1 MSRKRKKKAATTVV
15 VKDGFSNPAT
25 RTGAGMPNVLNHT
38 QYPLERKSWDYQK
51 LTALYRNH
59 WVIQN
64 MVNVVPQDMLKN
76 GYDLV
81 TTLSPDDLDKVWSL
95 LRKKRVDTKLYEG
108 LAWGRLYGGAIG
120 VMLINDMQNL
130 DQPLDHDTLM
140 PGCFKGILVLDRWV
154 GVNPSSELVADLDS
168 EELGL
173 PKYYQVNLDEG
184 SAVKIHHSR
193 VLRFIGRKMPRMEE
207 QAEQYWGTSLIEH
220 ILPELEKR
228 DNVSW
233 NVALLTFMANI
244 RVMKAPGVSSMMLSG
259 TDAAREKLYNTV
271 SAVNEIMN
279 SNAMMLL
286 DENASYESHQYT
298 FSGIGEV
305 YDRFMMDVSG
315 ACGIPVTKL
324 FGRSPAGMD
333 ATGESDLQNYYDR
346 IEGDQQTQLLPVLE
360 KLLPVIFISSV
371 GAVPDDLQIVFNP
384 VRRPTDDEKS
394 DLGSK
399 QTTAVVQA
407 FTAGL
412 ISQQVAL
419 RELQQSS
426 DMTGMWSNIT
436 DDIVEKADTDTQL
449 MGEEVPDI
457 EQALGN
463 ASPAGTTE
471 NTQEGQGS
479 DTQRAETD

>member
-1 MSRKRKKKAATTVV
+1 MSKRRKKNTVV
-15 VKDGFSNPAT
+15 VNDGFSNPAT
-25 RTGAGMPNVLNHT
+25 RAGAGMPNVLNHT
-38 QYPLERKSWDYQK
+38 TYPLERKSWDYQK

-59 WVIQN
+59 WVIQT

-81 TTLSPDDLDKVWSL
+81 TTLSPEDLDKVISL
-95 LRKKRVDTKLYEG
+95 LRRKKVDTKLYEG

-120 VMLINDMQNL
+120 VMIINDMQNL
-130 DQPLDHDTLM
+130 DQPLDYDTLM
-140 PGCFKGILVLDRWV
+140 PDCFKGILILDRWI
-154 GVNPSSELVADLDS
+154 GVSPSSELVTDLDS
-168 EELGL
+168 EELNL
-173 PKYYQVNLDEG
+173 PKYYHVNLEDG

-193 VLRFIGRKMPRMEE
+193 VLRFIGRKMPRIEE

-233 NVALLTFMANI
+233 NVALLTFMANMRI
-244 RVMKAPGVSSMMLSG
+244 MKAPGVSSMMLSG
-259 TDAAREKLYNTV
+259 TDSARDKLYNTV

-279 SNAMMLL
+279 NNALMLL
-286 DENASYESHQYT
+286 DEKASYESHQYT

-324 FGRSPAGMD
+324 FGRSPAGMNS
-333 ATGESDLQNYYDR
+333 TGESDLQNYYDR

-360 KLLPVIFISSV
+360 KLIPIIFISAV

-394 DLGSK
+394 DLGAK
-399 QTTAVVQA
+399 QTAAVVEA

-412 ISQQVAL
+412 ISQQTAL

-436 DDIVEKADTDTQL
+436 DDIVEKADTETQL

-457 EQALGN
+457 EQALGATN
-463 ASPAGTTE
+463 TE
-471 NTQEGQGS
+471 GALKDTQEI
-479 DTQRAETD
+479 

>member
-1 MSRKRKKKAATTVV
+1 MSKRRKKNTVV
-15 VKDGFSNPAT
+15 VNDGFSNPAT
-25 RTGAGMPNVLNHT
+25 RAGAGMPNVLNHT
-38 QYPLERKSWDYQK
+38 TYPLERKSWDYQK

-59 WVIQN
+59 WVIQT

-81 TTLSPDDLDKVWSL
+81 TTLSPEDLDKVISL
-95 LRKKRVDTKLYEG
+95 LRRKRVDTKLYEG

-120 VMLINDMQNL
+120 VMVINDMQNL
-130 DQPLDHDTLM
+130 DQPLDYDTLM
-140 PGCFKGILVLDRWV
+140 PDCFKGILILDRWS
-154 GVNPSSELVADLDS
+154 GVNPSSELVTDLDS
-168 EELGL
+168 EELNL
-173 PKYYQVNLDEG
+173 PKYYHVNLEDG

-193 VLRFIGRKMPRMEE
+193 VLRFIGRKMPRIEE

-233 NVALLTFMANI
+233 NVALLTFMANMRI
-244 RVMKAPGVSSMMLSG
+244 MKAPGVSSMMLSG
-259 TDAAREKLYNTV
+259 TDSARDKLYNTV

-279 SNAMMLL
+279 NNALMLL
-286 DENASYESHQYT
+286 DEKASYESHQYT

-324 FGRSPAGMD
+324 FGRSPAGMNS
-333 ATGESDLQNYYDR
+333 TGESDLQNYYDR

-360 KLLPVIFISSV
+360 KLIPIIFISAI

-384 VRRPTDDEKS
+384 VRRPTNDEKS
-394 DLGSK
+394 DLGAK
-399 QTTAVVQA
+399 QTTAVVEA

-412 ISQQVAL
+412 ISQQTAL

-436 DDIVEKADTDTQL
+436 DDIVEKADTETQL

-457 EQALGN
+457 EQALGATN
-463 ASPAGTTE
+463 TE
-471 NTQEGQGS
+471 GALKDTQEI
-479 DTQRAETD
+479 

>member
-1 MSRKRKKKAATTVV
+1 MSKRRKKNTVV
-15 VKDGFSNPAT
+15 VNDGFSNPAT
-25 RTGAGMPNVLNHT
+25 RAGAGMPNVLNHT
-38 QYPLERKSWDYQK
+38 TYPLERKSWDYQK

-59 WVIQN
+59 WVIQT

-81 TTLSPDDLDKVWSL
+81 TTLSPEDLDKVISL
-95 LRKKRVDTKLYEG
+95 LRRKRVDTKLYEG

-120 VMLINDMQNL
+120 VMVINDMQNL
-130 DQPLDHDTLM
+130 DQPLDYDTLM
-140 PGCFKGILVLDRWV
+140 PDCFKGILILDRWS
-154 GVNPSSELVADLDS
+154 GVNPSSELVTDLDS
-168 EELGL
+168 EELNL
-173 PKYYQVNLDEG
+173 PKYYHVNLEDG

-193 VLRFIGRKMPRMEE
+193 VLRFIGRKMPRVEE

-233 NVALLTFMANI
+233 NVALLTFMANMRI
-244 RVMKAPGVSSMMLSG
+244 MKAPGVSSMMLSG
-259 TDAAREKLYNTV
+259 TDSARDKLYNTV

-279 SNAMMLL
+279 NNALMLL
-286 DENASYESHQYT
+286 DEKASYESHQYT

-324 FGRSPAGMD
+324 FGRSPAGMNS
-333 ATGESDLQNYYDR
+333 TGESDLQNYYDR

-360 KLLPVIFISSV
+360 KLIPIIFISAV

-384 VRRPTDDEKS
+384 VRRPTNDEKS
-394 DLGSK
+394 DLGAK
-399 QTTAVVQA
+399 QTTAVVEA

-412 ISQQVAL
+412 ISQQTAL

-436 DDIVEKADTDTQL
+436 DDIVEKADTETQL

-457 EQALGN
+457 EQALGATN
-463 ASPAGTTE
+463 TE
-471 NTQEGQGS
+471 GAPKDTQEI
-479 DTQRAETD
+479 

>member
-1 MSRKRKKKAATTVV
+1 MSKRRKKNTVV
-15 VKDGFSNPAT
+15 VNDGFSNPAT
-25 RTGAGMPNVLNHT
+25 RAGAGMPNVLNHT
-38 QYPLERKSWDYQK
+38 IYPLERKSWDYQK

-59 WVIQN
+59 WVIQT

-81 TTLSPDDLDKVWSL
+81 TTLSPEDLDKVSSL
-95 LRKKRVDTKLYEG
+95 LRRKKVDTKLYEG

-120 VMLINDMQNL
+120 VMVINDMKNL
-130 DQPLDHDTLM
+130 DQPLDYDTLM
-140 PGCFKGILVLDRWV
+140 PDCFKGILILDRWS
-154 GVNPSSELVADLDS
+154 GVNPSSELVTDLDS
-168 EELGL
+168 EELNL
-173 PKYYQVNLDEG
+173 PKYYHVNLEDG

-193 VLRFIGRKMPRMEE
+193 VLRFIGRKMPRIEE

-233 NVALLTFMANI
+233 NVALLTFMANMRI
-244 RVMKAPGVSSMMLSG
+244 MKAPGVSSMMLSG
-259 TDAAREKLYNTV
+259 TDSARDKLYNTV

-279 SNAMMLL
+279 NNALMLL
-286 DENASYESHQYT
+286 DEKASYESHQYT

-324 FGRSPAGMD
+324 FGRSPAGMNS
-333 ATGESDLQNYYDR
+333 TGESDLQNYYDR

-360 KLLPVIFISSV
+360 KLIPIIFISAV

-384 VRRPTDDEKS
+384 VRRPTNNEKS
-394 DLGSK
+394 DLGAK
-399 QTTAVVQA
+399 QTTAVVEA

-412 ISQQVAL
+412 ISQQTAL

-436 DDIVEKADTDTQL
+436 DDIVEKADTETQL

-457 EQALGN
+457 EQALGATN
-463 ASPAGTTE
+463 TE
-471 NTQEGQGS
+471 GALKDTQEI
-479 DTQRAETD
+479 

>member
-1 MSRKRKKKAATTVV
+1 MSKRRKKNTVV
-15 VKDGFSNPAT
+15 VNDGFSNPAT
-25 RTGAGMPNVLNHT
+25 RAGAGMPNVLNHT
-38 QYPLERKSWDYQK
+38 TYPLERKSWDYQK

-59 WVIQN
+59 WVIQT

-81 TTLSPDDLDKVWSL
+81 TTLSPEDLDKVISL
-95 LRKKRVDTKLYEG
+95 LRRKKVDTKLYEG

-120 VMLINDMQNL
+120 VMIINDMQNL
-130 DQPLDHDTLM
+130 DQPLDYDILM
-140 PGCFKGILVLDRWV
+140 PDCFKGILILDRWV
-154 GVNPSSELVADLDS
+154 GVNPSSELVTDLDS
-168 EELGL
+168 EELNL
-173 PKYYQVNLDEG
+173 PKYYHVNLEDG

-193 VLRFIGRKMPRMEE
+193 VLRFIGRKMPRIEE

-233 NVALLTFMANI
+233 NVALLTFMANMRI
-244 RVMKAPGVSSMMLSG
+244 MKAPGVSSMMLSG
-259 TDAAREKLYNTV
+259 TDSARDKLYNTV

-279 SNAMMLL
+279 NNALMLL
-286 DENASYESHQYT
+286 DEKASYESHQYT

-324 FGRSPAGMD
+324 FGRSPAGMNS
-333 ATGESDLQNYYDR
+333 TGESDLQNYYDR

-360 KLLPVIFISSV
+360 KLIPIIFISAV

-384 VRRPTDDEKS
+384 VRRPTNNEKS
-394 DLGSK
+394 DLGAK
-399 QTTAVVQA
+399 QTSAVVEA

-412 ISQQVAL
+412 ISQQTAL

-436 DDIVEKADTDTQL
+436 DDIVEKADTETQL

-457 EQALGN
+457 EQALGATN
-463 ASPAGTTE
+463 TE
-471 NTQEGQGS
+471 GAPKDTQEI
-479 DTQRAETD
+479 

>member
-1 MSRKRKKKAATTVV
+1 MSKRRKKNTVV
-15 VKDGFSNPAT
+15 VNDGFSNPAT
-25 RTGAGMPNVLNHT
+25 RAGAGMPNVLNHT
-38 QYPLERKSWDYQK
+38 TYPLERKSWDYQK

-59 WVIQN
+59 WVIQT

-81 TTLSPDDLDKVWSL
+81 TTLSPGDLDKVNSL
-95 LRKKRVDTKLYEG
+95 LRRKKVDTKLYEG

-120 VMLINDMQNL
+120 VMIINDMQNL
-130 DQPLDHDTLM
+130 DQPIDYDTLM
-140 PGCFKGILVLDRWV
+140 PDCFKGILILDRWV
-154 GVNPSSELVADLDS
+154 GVNPSSELVTDLDS
-168 EELGL
+168 EELNL
-173 PKYYQVNLDEG
+173 PKYYHVNLEDG

-193 VLRFIGRKMPRMEE
+193 VLRFIGRKMPRIEE

-233 NVALLTFMANI
+233 NVALLTFMANMRI
-244 RVMKAPGVSSMMLSG
+244 MKAPGVSSMMLSG
-259 TDAAREKLYNTV
+259 TDSARDKLYNTV

-279 SNAMMLL
+279 NNALMLL
-286 DENASYESHQYT
+286 DEKASYESHQYT

-324 FGRSPAGMD
+324 FGRSPAGMNS
-333 ATGESDLQNYYDR
+333 TGESDLQNYYDR

-360 KLLPVIFISSV
+360 KLIPIIFISAV

-384 VRRPTDDEKS
+384 VRRPTDNEKS
-394 DLGSK
+394 DLGAK
-399 QTTAVVQA
+399 QTSAVVEA

-412 ISQQVAL
+412 ISQQTAL

-436 DDIVEKADTDTQL
+436 DDIVEKADTETQL

-457 EQALGN
+457 EQALGATN
-463 ASPAGTTE
+463 TE
-471 NTQEGQGS
+471 GAPKDTQKGQG
-479 DTQRAETD
+479 TDSE

>member
-1 MSRKRKKKAATTVV
+1 MRSKRRKKNTVV
-15 VKDGFSNPAT
+15 VNDGFSNPAT
-25 RTGAGMPNVLNHT
+25 RAGAGMPNVLNHT
-38 QYPLERKSWDYQK
+38 TYPLERKSWDYQK

-59 WVIQN
+59 WVIQT

-81 TTLSPDDLDKVWSL
+81 TTLSPEDLDKVSSL
-95 LRKKRVDTKLYEG
+95 LRKKKVDTKLYEG

-120 VMLINDMQNL
+120 VMVINDMKNL
-130 DQPLDHDTLM
+130 DQPLDYDTLM
-140 PGCFKGILVLDRWV
+140 PDCFKGILILDRWS
-154 GVNPSSELVADLDS
+154 GVNPSSELVTDLDS
-168 EELGL
+168 EELNL
-173 PKYYQVNLDEG
+173 PKYYHVNLEDG
-184 SAVKIHHSR
+184 SAVRIHHSR
-193 VLRFIGRKMPRMEE
+193 VLRFIGRKMPRIEE

-233 NVALLTFMANI
+233 NVALLTFMANMRI
-244 RVMKAPGVSSMMLSG
+244 MKAPGVSSMMLSG
-259 TDAAREKLYNTV
+259 TDSARDKLYNTV

-279 SNAMMLL
+279 NNALMLL
-286 DENASYESHQYT
+286 DEKASYESHQYT

-324 FGRSPAGMD
+324 FGRSPAGMNS
-333 ATGESDLQNYYDR
+333 TGESDLQNYYDR

-360 KLLPVIFISSV
+360 KLIPIIFISAV

-384 VRRPTDDEKS
+384 VRRPTNDEKA
-394 DLGSK
+394 DLGAK
-399 QTTAVVQA
+399 QTTAVVEA

-412 ISQQVAL
+412 ISQQTAL

-436 DDIVEKADTDTQL
+436 DDIVEKADTETQL

-457 EQALGN
+457 EQALG
-463 ASPAGTTE
+463 ATSTE
-471 NTQEGQGS
+471 GALKDTQEI
-479 DTQRAETD
+479 

>member
-1 MSRKRKKKAATTVV
+1 
-15 VKDGFSNPAT
+15 
-25 RTGAGMPNVLNHT
+25 MP
-38 QYPLERKSWDYQK
+38 
-51 LTALYRNH
+51 
-59 WVIQN
+59 
-64 MVNVVPQDMLKN
+64 
-76 GYDLV
+76 
-81 TTLSPDDLDKVWSL
+81 
-95 LRKKRVDTKLYEG
+95 
-108 LAWGRLYGGAIG
+108 
-120 VMLINDMQNL
+120 
-130 DQPLDHDTLM
+130 
-140 PGCFKGILVLDRWV
+140 
-154 GVNPSSELVADLDS
+154 
-168 EELGL
+168 
-173 PKYYQVNLDEG
+173 
-184 SAVKIHHSR
+184 KI
-193 VLRFIGRKMPRMEE
+193 EE

-233 NVALLTFMANI
+233 NVALLTFMANL

-271 SAVNEIMN
+271 SAVNEVMN
-279 SNAMMLL
+279 NNALMLL
-286 DENASYESHQYT
+286 DEKASYESHQYT

-360 KLLPVIFISSV
+360 KLIPIIFISAV

-394 DLGSK
+394 DLGAK
-399 QTTAVVQA
+399 QTSAVVEA

-412 ISQQVAL
+412 ISQQTAL

-426 DMTGMWSNIT
+426 DVTGMWSNIT
-436 DDIVEKADTDTQL
+436 DEIVEKADTETQL
-449 MGEEVPDI
+449 MGEEVPDV
-457 EQALGN
+457 EQALR
-463 ASPAGTTE
+463 ATSTE
-471 NTQEGQGS
+471 GAPKDTQKGQG
-479 DTQRAETD
+479 TDSE

>member
-1 MSRKRKKKAATTVV
+1 MSKRRKKNTVV
-15 VKDGFSNPAT
+15 VNDGFSNPAT
-25 RTGAGMPNVLNHT
+25 RAGAGMPNVLNHT
-38 QYPLERKSWDYQK
+38 TYPLERKSWDYQK

-59 WVIQN
+59 WVIQT

-81 TTLSPDDLDKVWSL
+81 TTLSPEDLDKVVSL
-95 LRKKRVDTKLYEG
+95 LRRKRVDTKLYEG

-120 VMLINDMQNL
+120 VMVINDMQNL
-130 DQPLDHDTLM
+130 DQPLDYDTLM
-140 PGCFKGILVLDRWV
+140 PDCFKGILILDRWS
-154 GVNPSSELVADLDS
+154 GVNPSSELVTDLDS
-168 EELGL
+168 EELNL
-173 PKYYQVNLDEG
+173 PKYYHVNLEDG
-184 SAVKIHHSR
+184 SAVRIHHSR
-193 VLRFIGRKMPRMEE
+193 VLRFIGRKMPRIEE

-233 NVALLTFMANI
+233 NVALLTFMANMRI
-244 RVMKAPGVSSMMLSG
+244 MKAPGVSSMMLSG
-259 TDAAREKLYNTV
+259 TDSARDKLYNTV

-279 SNAMMLL
+279 NNALMLL
-286 DENASYESHQYT
+286 DEKASYESHQYT

-324 FGRSPAGMD
+324 FGRSPAGMNS
-333 ATGESDLQNYYDR
+333 TGESDLQNYYDR

-360 KLLPVIFISSV
+360 KLIPIIFISAV

-384 VRRPTDDEKS
+384 VRRPTNDEKS
-394 DLGSK
+394 DLGAK
-399 QTTAVVQA
+399 QTTAVVEA

-412 ISQQVAL
+412 ISQQTAL

-436 DDIVEKADTDTQL
+436 DDIVEKADTETQL

-457 EQALGN
+457 EQALGATN
-463 ASPAGTTE
+463 TE
-471 NTQEGQGS
+471 GAPKDTQEI
-479 DTQRAETD
+479 

>member
-1 MSRKRKKKAATTVV
+1 MSKRRKKNTVV
-15 VKDGFSNPAT
+15 VNDGFSNPAT
-25 RTGAGMPNVLNHT
+25 RAGAGMPNVLNHT
-38 QYPLERKSWDYQK
+38 TYPLERKSWDYQK

-59 WVIQN
+59 WVIQT

-81 TTLSPDDLDKVWSL
+81 TTLSPEDLDKVVSL
-95 LRKKRVDTKLYEG
+95 LRRKRVDTKLYEG

-120 VMLINDMQNL
+120 VMVINDMQNL
-130 DQPLDHDTLM
+130 DQPLDYDTLM
-140 PGCFKGILVLDRWV
+140 PDCFKGILILDRWS
-154 GVNPSSELVADLDS
+154 GVNPSSELVTDLDS
-168 EELGL
+168 EELNL
-173 PKYYQVNLDEG
+173 PKYYHVNLEDG

-193 VLRFIGRKMPRMEE
+193 VLRFIGRKMPRIEE

-233 NVALLTFMANI
+233 NVALLTFMANMRI
-244 RVMKAPGVSSMMLSG
+244 MKAPGVSSMMLSG
-259 TDAAREKLYNTV
+259 TDSARDKLYNTV

-279 SNAMMLL
+279 NNALMLL
-286 DENASYESHQYT
+286 DEKASYESHQYT

-324 FGRSPAGMD
+324 FGRSPAGMNS
-333 ATGESDLQNYYDR
+333 TGESDLQNYYDR

-360 KLLPVIFISSV
+360 KLIPIIFISAV

-384 VRRPTDDEKS
+384 VRRPTNDEKS
-394 DLGSK
+394 DLGAK
-399 QTTAVVQA
+399 QTTAVVEA

-412 ISQQVAL
+412 ISQQTAL

-436 DDIVEKADTDTQL
+436 DDIVEKADTETQL

-457 EQALGN
+457 EQALGATN
-463 ASPAGTTE
+463 TE
-471 NTQEGQGS
+471 GAPKDTQEI
-479 DTQRAETD
+479 

>member
-1 MSRKRKKKAATTVV
+1 
-15 VKDGFSNPAT
+15 
-25 RTGAGMPNVLNHT
+25 
-38 QYPLERKSWDYQK
+38 
-51 LTALYRNH
+51 
-59 WVIQN
+59 
-64 MVNVVPQDMLKN
+64 
-76 GYDLV
+76 
-81 TTLSPDDLDKVWSL
+81 
-95 LRKKRVDTKLYEG
+95 
-108 LAWGRLYGGAIG
+108 
-120 VMLINDMQNL
+120 
-130 DQPLDHDTLM
+130 
-140 PGCFKGILVLDRWV
+140 
-154 GVNPSSELVADLDS
+154 
-168 EELGL
+168 
-173 PKYYQVNLDEG
+173 
-184 SAVKIHHSR
+184 
-193 VLRFIGRKMPRMEE
+193 
-207 QAEQYWGTSLIEH
+207 
-220 ILPELEKR
+220 
-228 DNVSW
+228 
-233 NVALLTFMANI
+233 
-244 RVMKAPGVSSMMLSG
+244 
-259 TDAAREKLYNTV
+259 
-271 SAVNEIMN
+271 
-279 SNAMMLL
+279 
-286 DENASYESHQYT
+286 
-298 FSGIGEV
+298 
-305 YDRFMMDVSG
+305 
-315 ACGIPVTKL
+315 
-324 FGRSPAGMD
+324 MD

>member
-1 MSRKRKKKAATTVV
+1 MSKRRKKNTVV
-15 VKDGFSNPAT
+15 VNDGFSNPAT
-25 RTGAGMPNVLNHT
+25 RAGAGMPNVLNHT
-38 QYPLERKSWDYQK
+38 TYPLERKSWDYQK

-59 WVIQN
+59 WVIQT

-81 TTLSPDDLDKVWSL
+81 TTLSPEDLDKVISL
-95 LRKKRVDTKLYEG
+95 LRRKRVDTKLYEG

-120 VMLINDMQNL
+120 VMVINDMQNL
-130 DQPLDHDTLM
+130 DQPLDYDTLM
-140 PGCFKGILVLDRWV
+140 PDCFKGILILDRWS
-154 GVNPSSELVADLDS
+154 GVNPSSELVTDLDS
-168 EELGL
+168 EELNL
-173 PKYYQVNLDEG
+173 PKYYHVNLEDG

-193 VLRFIGRKMPRMEE
+193 VLRFIGRKMPRIEE

-233 NVALLTFMANI
+233 NVALLTFMANMRI
-244 RVMKAPGVSSMMLSG
+244 MKAPGVSSMMLSG
-259 TDAAREKLYNTV
+259 TDSARDKLYNTV

-279 SNAMMLL
+279 NNALMLL
-286 DENASYESHQYT
+286 DEKASYKSHQYT

-324 FGRSPAGMD
+324 FGRSPAGMNS
-333 ATGESDLQNYYDR
+333 TGESDLQNYYDR

-360 KLLPVIFISSV
+360 KLIPIIFISAI

-384 VRRPTDDEKS
+384 VRRPTNDEKS
-394 DLGSK
+394 DLGAK
-399 QTTAVVQA
+399 QTTAVVEA

-412 ISQQVAL
+412 ISQQTAL

-436 DDIVEKADTDTQL
+436 DDIVEKADTETQL

-457 EQALGN
+457 EQALGATN
-463 ASPAGTTE
+463 TE
-471 NTQEGQGS
+471 GALKDTQEI
-479 DTQRAETD
+479 

>member
-1 MSRKRKKKAATTVV
+1 MRSKRRKKNTVV
-15 VKDGFSNPAT
+15 VNDGFSNPAT
-25 RTGAGMPNVLNHT
+25 RAGAGMPNVLNHT
-38 QYPLERKSWDYQK
+38 TYPLERKSWDYQK

-59 WVIQN
+59 WVIQT

-81 TTLSPDDLDKVWSL
+81 TTLSPEDLDKVSSL
-95 LRKKRVDTKLYEG
+95 LRKKKVDAKLYEG
-108 LAWGRLYGGAIG
+108 LAWGRLYGEAIG
-120 VMLINDMQNL
+120 VMVINDMKNL
-130 DQPLDHDTLM
+130 DQPLDYDTLM
-140 PGCFKGILVLDRWV
+140 PDCFKGILILDRWS
-154 GVNPSSELVADLDS
+154 GVNPSSELVTDLDS
-168 EELGL
+168 EELNL
-173 PKYYQVNLDEG
+173 PKYYHVNLEDG
-184 SAVKIHHSR
+184 SAVRIHHSR
-193 VLRFIGRKMPRMEE
+193 VLRFIGRKMPRIEE

-233 NVALLTFMANI
+233 NVALLTFMANMRI
-244 RVMKAPGVSSMMLSG
+244 MKAPGVSSMMLSG
-259 TDAAREKLYNTV
+259 TDSARDKLYNTV

-279 SNAMMLL
+279 NNALMLL
-286 DENASYESHQYT
+286 DEKASYESHQYT

-324 FGRSPAGMD
+324 FGRSPAGMNS
-333 ATGESDLQNYYDR
+333 TGESDLQNYYDR

-360 KLLPVIFISSV
+360 KLIPIIFISAV

-384 VRRPTDDEKS
+384 VRRPTNDEKS
-394 DLGSK
+394 DLGAK
-399 QTTAVVQA
+399 QTTAVVEA

-412 ISQQVAL
+412 ISQQTAL

-436 DDIVEKADTDTQL
+436 DDIVEKADTETQL

-457 EQALGN
+457 EQALG
-463 ASPAGTTE
+463 ATSTE
-471 NTQEGQGS
+471 GALKDTQEI
-479 DTQRAETD
+479 